1 MKDINIKNKTEEFKM
16 SFCDSIRLEKGMY
29 NVRGKSFT
37 EVLESLDPSEN
48 YKGTA
53 LAGLDAYERQLKRF
67 DIKVNGPACDKIE
80 KFFSTTDSAVLFPEF
95 ISRAIKQG
103 LESFKILPEIVAAT
117 SIIDGVDYR
126 SISTTSSSAVST
138 NDASN
143 ASGTSDS
150 SGSYVGEAESIKKIN
165 VKHGTSLTKLKK
177 YGRIF
182 SSSYEAM
189 RFQNLDL
196 MSVIFRQIGKDLAY
210 EQLGDVITAIMPTS
224 VVNTTAASKIA
235 YADVVKLWS
244 AFGSYT
250 PNVIIG
256 ASSTISALL
265 NVDQVK
271 DLHTDAHIHG
281 CNQFINPASANLIV
295 HESLK
300 TTSSEKLLV
309 FDKDFAVQ
317 MVQSGNLTIE
327 YDKVID
333 QQLNQ
338 AAISVIR
345 GFSPICSDAIK
356 CLNVTQATQTNQ
368 NTDSGSN

>member
-1 MKDINIKNKTEEFKM
+1 M

-48 YKGTA
+48 YKETP

-67 DIKVNGPACDKIE
+67 DIKVKGPACDKIE

-126 SISTTSSSAVST
+126 SVST
-138 NDASN
+138 STSGSSTSDAS
-143 ASGTSDS
+143 SDS
-150 SGSYVGEAESIKKIN
+150 YIGEAESIKKVD
-165 VKHGTSLTKLKK
+165 VKHVNSLTKLKK

-196 MSVIFRQIGKDLAY
+196 MTVIFKQIGKDLAY
-210 EQLGDVITAIMPTS
+210 EQLNDVIAAIMPSTDS
-224 VVNTTAASKIA
+224 VSTATASTIT
-235 YADVVKLWS
+235 YADVVNLWS
-244 AFGSYT
+244 TFGSYT

-256 ASSTISALL
+256 ASETISKLL
-265 NVDQVK
+265 NISEIK
-271 DLHTDAHIHG
+271 NIHTDTHLHG
-281 CNQFINPASANLIV
+281 CSQFINPICANLIV

-300 TTSSEKLLV
+300 TADSEKLLV
-309 FDKDFAVQ
+309 FDKDFAIQ
-317 MVQSGNLTIE
+317 MVQSGNLTVE

-356 CLNVTQATQTNQ
+356 SLAVTQ
-368 NTDSGSN
+368 S

>member
-48 YKGTA
+48 YKETP

-80 KFFSTTDSAVLFPEF
+80 KFFNTTDSAVLFPEF

-103 LESFKILPEIVAAT
+103 LESFKVLPEIVAAT
-117 SIIDGVDYR
+117 SVIDGVDYR
-126 SISTTSSSAVST
+126 SISTTSSNAVTT

-143 ASGTSDS
+143 ASDTSDS

-165 VKHGTSLTKLKK
+165 VKHGSDLTKLKK

-196 MSVIFRQIGKDLAY
+196 MTVIFKQIGKDLAY
-210 EQLGDVITAIMPTS
+210 EQLADVITAIMPSTDS
-224 VVNTTAASKIA
+224 VSTTEASEIA
-235 YADVVKLWS
+235 YSDVVSLWS

-256 ASSTISALL
+256 ASDTISKLL
-265 NVDQVK
+265 SISEIKNI
-271 DLHTDAHIHG
+271 HTDTHLHG
-281 CNQFINPASANLIV
+281 CCQFINPICANLIV

-300 TTSSEKLLV
+300 KAAVNSTPGYEKLLV

-345 GFSPICSDAIK
+345 GFSPICADAIK
-356 CLNVTQATQTNQ
+356 SLAVTQPKSTGN
-368 NTDSGSN
+368 

>member
-1 MKDINIKNKTEEFKM
+1 M
-16 SFCDSIRLEKGMY
+16 
-29 NVRGKSFT
+29 
-37 EVLESLDPSEN
+37 
-48 YKGTA
+48 
-53 LAGLDAYERQLKRF
+53 
-67 DIKVNGPACDKIE
+67 
-80 KFFSTTDSAVLFPEF
+80 FPEF

-126 SISTTSSSAVST
+126 SISTSEDESNT
-138 NDASN
+138 N
-143 ASGTSDS
+143 SG
-150 SGSYVGEAESIKKIN
+150 SGSYVGEATSIKKID

-196 MSVIFRQIGKDLAY
+196 MTVIFKQIGRDLAY
-210 EQLGDVITAIMPTS
+210 EQLDDLITAIMPSTGAVS
-224 VVNTTAASKIA
+224 TTEASKIA
-235 YADVVKLWS
+235 YSDVVSLWS
-244 AFGSYT
+244 EFGSYT

-256 ASSTISALL
+256 ASDTISTIL
-265 NVDQVK
+265 NIDQIK
-271 DLHTDAHIHG
+271 DIHTDTHMHG
-281 CNQFINPASANLIV
+281 CSQFINPMSANLIV
-295 HESLK
+295 NNSLK
-300 TTSSEKLLV
+300 TTSSEKLLA

-345 GFSPICSDAIK
+345 GFSPICTDAIK
-356 CLNVTQATQTNQ
+356 CLQINPITNTSQ
-368 NTDSGSN
+368 SSN

>member
-1 MKDINIKNKTEEFKM
+1 M

-48 YKGTA
+48 YKETP

-126 SISTTSSSAVST
+126 SISTSEDESNT
-138 NDASN
+138 N
-143 ASGTSDS
+143 SG
-150 SGSYVGEAESIKKIN
+150 SGSYVGEATSIKKID

-196 MSVIFRQIGKDLAY
+196 MTVIFKQIGRDLAY
-210 EQLGDVITAIMPTS
+210 EQLEDLITAIMPSTNAVS
-224 VVNTTAASKIA
+224 TTEASKIA
-235 YADVVKLWS
+235 YSDVVSLWS
-244 AFGSYT
+244 EFGSYS

-256 ASSTISALL
+256 ASETISTIL
-265 NVDQVK
+265 NIDQIK
-271 DLHTDAHIHG
+271 DIHTDTHMHG
-281 CNQFINPASANLIV
+281 CSQFINPMSANLIV
-295 HESLK
+295 NNSLK
-300 TTSSEKLLV
+300 TTSSEKLLA

-345 GFSPICSDAIK
+345 GFSPICTDAIK
-356 CLNVTQATQTNQ
+356 CLQINPITNTNQ
-368 NTDSGSN
+368 SSN

>member
-1 MKDINIKNKTEEFKM
+1 M

-48 YKGTA
+48 YKETP

-126 SISTTSSSAVST
+126 SISTTSS
-138 NDASN
+138 DASTTDDSSN
-143 ASGTSDS
+143 ESATSDS
-150 SGSYVGEAESIKKIN
+150 SDSYVGEATSIKKID
-165 VKHGTSLTKLKK
+165 VKHGSNLTKLKK

-196 MSVIFRQIGKDLAY
+196 MTVIFKQIGRDLAY
-210 EQLGDVITAIMPTS
+210 EQLDDLITAIMPSTNAVS
-224 VVNTTAASKIA
+224 TTEASKIA
-235 YADVVKLWS
+235 YSDVVSLWS

-256 ASSTISALL
+256 ASDTISKLL
-265 NVDQVK
+265 SISEIKNI
-271 DLHTDAHIHG
+271 HTDTHLHG
-281 CNQFINPASANLIV
+281 CCQFINPICANLIV
-295 HESLK
+295 NNSLK
-300 TTSSEKLLV
+300 TTTSEKLLA

-345 GFSPICSDAIK
+345 GFSPICTDAIK
-356 CLNVTQATQTNQ
+356 SLAVTQPTTKGGN
-368 NTDSGSN
+368 

>member
-1 MKDINIKNKTEEFKM
+1 M

-48 YKGTA
+48 YKETP

-126 SISTTSSSAVST
+126 SISTSEDESNT
-138 NDASN
+138 N
-143 ASGTSDS
+143 SG
-150 SGSYVGEAESIKKIN
+150 SGSYVGEATSIKKID

-196 MSVIFRQIGKDLAY
+196 MTVIFKQIGRDLAY
-210 EQLGDVITAIMPTS
+210 EQLDDLITAIMPSTGAVS
-224 VVNTTAASKIA
+224 TTEASKIA
-235 YADVVKLWS
+235 YSDVVSLWS

-256 ASSTISALL
+256 ASDTISKLL
-265 NVDQVK
+265 SINEIK
-271 DLHTDAHIHG
+271 NIHTDTHLHG
-281 CNQFINPASANLIV
+281 CCQFINPICANLIV
-295 HESLK
+295 NNSLK
-300 TTSSEKLLV
+300 TTSSEKLLA

-345 GFSPICSDAIK
+345 GFSPICTDAIK
-356 CLNVTQATQTNQ
+356 CLQINPITNTSQ
-368 NTDSGSN
+368 SPN